1 MSEEIKIEE
10 ESVGMQ
16 DKTISKLAMIA
27 KTKVDEGQEKLLE
40 IYDRKV
46 VEGVTKVL
54 VGADG
59 GSTSSR
65 VLFMYEDDTEP
76 DTDDV
81 YIIPSSHAETN
92 SKDEIIAQSEQ
103 LYDKMDSIITDKS
116 KEEGVFDKYRIL
128 RGTKFTSSSLVEEK
142 LNSTRQKIDT
152 PAFYLNL
159 IDAIAYGIV
168 MSKEVLTKRYEIYAG
183 VSLPPNDANSKANRE
198 KFKKN
203 MLRTFTWENKELGLE
218 LELEFKQAS
227 IQTEPESNVKAFHAL
242 QGEEAEEFSMCIEA
256 GGSTIGSELMHNGKS
271 NKSASQTFPYGGRQL
286 QDKIVEL
293 YREQVG
299 GGAMSAREKEEV
311 LKTGAFTVGRETK
324 DAVKQLVE
332 AFDYYADKIYNDT
345 ISNCFDTQVEIPLNY
360 IQTIYLSGRLFRDS
374 NFKKILNPVNE
385 FEKLAKYSLSIP
397 LSKRFAKELPTVKF
411 VRISKNY
418 IPLGNLLNVMN
429 EYGGYVLPDSDDEV
443 AGTEIDQEPNEPH
456 ESSEITVASD
466 EI

>member
-10 ESVGMQ
+10 QSVGLQ
-16 DKTISKLAMIA
+16 DKSISKLAMIA

-65 VLFMYEDDTEP
+65 VLFMFEDDVEP
-76 DTDDV
+76 DLEEV
-81 YIIPSSHAETN
+81 YVIPSSHAETN

-116 KEEGVFDKYRIL
+116 SEDGVFDKFRIL

-168 MSKEVLTKRYEIYAG
+168 MSREVLTKRYEVYAG
-183 VSLPPNDANSKANRE
+183 ISLPPNDANSKANRT

-203 MLRTFTWENKELGLE
+203 MLRTFTWENKELNIE
-218 LELEFKQAS
+218 LEIEFKQAS

-286 QDKIVEL
+286 QEKIVEL

-299 GGAMSAREKEEV
+299 GGAMGSREKEEV

-332 AFDYYADKIYNDT
+332 AFNYYSDKIYSDT
-345 ISNCFDTQVEIPLNY
+345 ISKCFDSQDEIPLNY
-360 IQTIYLSGRLFRDS
+360 IQTIYFSGRLFRDS
-374 NFKKILNPVNE
+374 NFRKVTNPVDE
-385 FEKLAKYSLSIP
+385 IERLEKYSLSIP
-397 LSKRFAKELPTVKF
+397 LSKRFVQELPTVKF
-411 VRISKNY
+411 VRIHDNY

-429 EYGGYVLPDSDDEV
+429 EYGGYVLPGSEEEV
-443 AGTEIDQEPNEPH
+443 AVSETNSTIEQSQE
-456 ESSEITVASD
+456 STIITVASD